1 MPSKL
6 CSALIFF
13 LATVFIITLSSAGA
27 VQAQALPRCC
37 PQDLTTD
44 SIIA

>member
-1 MPSKL
+1 MPSKI
-6 CSALIFF
+6 CNALILF
-13 LATVFIITLSSAGA
+13 LGTVFIIALSSAGA